1 MSWFGTSAGTGL
13 REAIETIMWQDF
25 SETCLMGG
33 SIIGRANAMAI
44 EGVYPWVTVSE
55 NPHSPYGGA
64 YGTHSHWESIFD
76 KTYVVKREEKALWGE
91 FLDMLRRLE
100 GYPIV
105 NEDVFYALEGEL
117 VNEELV
123 SVAKEYAI
131 DPDVFID
138 VYQESG
144 AYGHVT
150 DDYVSLDMSEETLYE
165 LVDETRRR
173 SQNWDAHF
181 TGSMW
186 HEQTHCLWCLEN
198 EELERSKRDEGR

>member
-1 MSWFGTSAGTGL
+1 MSWFGTSEGTGL
-13 REAIETIMWQDF
+13 RDAIETIMWQDF

-64 YGTHSHWESIFD
+64 YGTHTHWESIFD
-76 KTYVVKREEKALWGE
+76 KSYVVKREEKELWGE
-91 FLDMLRRLE
+91 FLEMLDRLE

-105 NEDVFYALEGEL
+105 SDDIFSQLESLL
-117 VNEELV
+117 VDEELV

-131 DPDVFID
+131 DPDMFNT
-138 VYQESG
+138 VYHESG
-144 AYGHVT
+144 ACPYVT
-150 DDYVSLDMSEETLYE
+150 DDYVSLDMGDETLAE

-186 HEQTHCLWCLEN
+186 HEVTHCLWCLEN
-198 EELERSKRDEGR
+198 EELERSKANAK